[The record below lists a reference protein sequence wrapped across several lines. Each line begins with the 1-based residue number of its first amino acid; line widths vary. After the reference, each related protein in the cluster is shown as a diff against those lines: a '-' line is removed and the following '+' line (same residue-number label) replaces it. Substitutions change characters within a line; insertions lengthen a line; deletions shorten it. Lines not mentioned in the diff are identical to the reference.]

1 MKVTVEQNQISIERE
16 NSPKIYSESTLLH
29 KIKLE
34 LIEQGHDVI
43 KKRMWKD
50 GHMMGDES
58 SQYIRERNWKWC
70 AFDNDYV
77 LRLSYKDYNA
87 GKLIL
92 AIERWDQ
99 EKRNETR
106 IRTKR
111 MGQVGYL
118 YRTCILYRG
127 VVARLA
133 LAGRYPTLYNMG
145 RGLQIMEKKN
155 SKNPWWAY
163 ND

>member
-1 MKVTVEQNQISIERE
+1 
-16 NSPKIYSESTLLH
+16 
-29 KIKLE
+29 
-34 LIEQGHDVI
+34 
-43 KKRMWKD
+43 
-50 GHMMGDES
+50 
-58 SQYIRERNWKWC
+58 
-70 AFDNDYV
+70 
-77 LRLSYKDYNA
+77 
-87 GKLIL
+87 
-92 AIERWDQ
+92 
-99 EKRNETR
+99 
-106 IRTKR
+106 